1 MDKVMDELLREQKK
15 TNELLQT
22 IASSMEQNVMK
33 IDIDYSK
40 INKKVVIPTFN
51 GIWSLSKEGLGF
63 KKLQN

>member
-40 INKKVVIPTFN
+40 VNKRVVIPTFN
-51 GIWSLSKEGLGF
+51 GTWSLSKEGFGF

>member
-40 INKKVVIPTFN
+40 VNKKVVIPTFN
-51 GIWSLSKEGLGF
+51 GTWSLSKEGFGF

>member
-1 MDKVMDELLREQKK
+1 MDKVMNELLREQKK

-40 INKKVVIPTFN
+40 VNKKIVIPTFN
-51 GIWSLSKEGLGF
+51 GTWSLSKEGFGF

>member
-22 IASSMEQNVMK
+22 IASSMEQNVIK

-40 INKKVVIPTFN
+40 VNKKVVIPTFN
-51 GIWSLSKEGLGF
+51 GTWSLSKEGFGF

>member
-40 INKKVVIPTFN
+40 VNKKVVIPTSN
-51 GIWSLSKEGLGF
+51 GTWSLSKEGFGF

>member
-22 IASSMEQNVMK
+22 IASSMEQNAIK

-40 INKKVVIPTFN
+40 VNKKVVIPTFN
-51 GIWSLSKEGLGF
+51 GTWSLSKEGFGF